1 MHSNTAFFSPVSE
14 RIARIRDECPYFK
27 QWARAIS
34 AACWRVIPAIGMAPP
49 ISLPATVGVTQPD
62 SADVASNP
70 SNKVTTRRIIVTFSP
85 CCCEQCGDRQTMKRW
100 GLREAKYWLKYDY
113 CNIDKKLT
121 EMCGARLTSR
131 FPPSSTA
138 GRS

>member
-85 CCCEQCGDRQTMKRW
+85 CCCEQCGGSADYEEMGLKR
-100 GLREAKYWLKYDY
+100 GKILAK
-113 CNIDKKLT
+113 I
-121 EMCGARLTSR
+121 
-131 FPPSSTA
+131 
-138 GRS
+138 